1 MTMHYFPNNIPR
13 QSFNKDS
20 EETIT
25 KCMKNWVKSE
35 KKNRSPFIKEFPQ
48 SQANMPAVNINRKYF
63 ISMVSESVVQEDRK
77 SYLNHFVEEIFQ
89 RKKYGREN
97 EGKGA
102 REKGQIES
110 WWTFNFV
117 NCLSR

>member
-63 ISMVSESVVQEDRK
+63 ISM
-77 SYLNHFVEEIFQ
+77 
-89 RKKYGREN
+89 KYGREN

>member
-25 KCMKNWVKSE
+25 KS
-35 KKNRSPFIKEFPQ
+35 
-48 SQANMPAVNINRKYF
+48 NMPAVNINRKYF

-89 RKKYGREN
+89 RKKVG
-97 EGKGA
+97 GPL
-102 REKGQIES
+102 
-110 WWTFNFV
+110 T
-117 NCLSR
+117 L